1 MKASTILNIKDKIK
15 QDGVSKTVFDFVNI
29 IKEKDQQ
36 VGALLELYSDADI
49 EAQVAVA
56 EAMWQSGK
64 NVDMTGVPV
73 VLKDNICVKGHIASA
88 GSKMLENYTAT
99 YDATVVRKLREAGA
113 VIVGRANMDEF
124 AMGSSTENSA
134 YKKTFNPIDMTR
146 VPGGSSGGS
155 AAVVAYG
162 GVPVSLGSDTGG
174 SIRQPASFTGT
185 VGLKPTYGSVS
196 RYGLIAMGSS
206 LDVIGSFTNSVED
219 AKIIFQTISGK
230 DAKDATT
237 INEIEKKTFRKKVGV
252 PEMFVNQDGVD
263 AEVKENFN
271 KTIDFLKSAGY
282 EIVPVD
288 IKNIEKAL
296 AVYYILMP
304 AEVSSNLA
312 RFEGVRYGKHV
323 SADTPAAS
331 MMQSRGAGLGEEP
344 LRRSLL
350 GAYVLS
356 SGYYDAYYYKAV
368 SVRNLLKQEFE
379 KAFKDIDI
387 ILTPTSPVLPWKFG
401 DKHDPLS
408 MYLADIFTV
417 PANIVGV
424 PGISF
429 PTGRSKEGLPFG
441 VQALASWGQED
452 HLFTIASDIEGL

>member
-49 EAQVAVA
+49 EAQVAIA

-134 YKKTFNPIDMTR
+134 YKKTLNPIDMTR

-219 AKIIFQTISGK
+219 A
-230 DAKDATT
+230 
-237 INEIEKKTFRKKVGV
+237 
-252 PEMFVNQDGVD
+252 
-263 AEVKENFN
+263 
-271 KTIDFLKSAGY
+271 
-282 EIVPVD
+282 
-288 IKNIEKAL
+288 
-296 AVYYILMP
+296 
-304 AEVSSNLA
+304 
-312 RFEGVRYGKHV
+312 
-323 SADTPAAS
+323 
-331 MMQSRGAGLGEEP
+331 
-344 LRRSLL
+344 
-350 GAYVLS
+350 
-356 SGYYDAYYYKAV
+356 
-368 SVRNLLKQEFE
+368 
-379 KAFKDIDI
+379 
-387 ILTPTSPVLPWKFG
+387 
-401 DKHDPLS
+401 
-408 MYLADIFTV
+408 
-417 PANIVGV
+417 
-424 PGISF
+424 
-429 PTGRSKEGLPFG
+429 
-441 VQALASWGQED
+441 
-452 HLFTIASDIEGL
+452 